1 MLLMLT
7 TDPRLPVVDE
17 IAWAAA
23 HGFGG
28 VELALGAPAAAP
40 EADIWPAARGALAVA
55 GLAVVVRAPGYLCVE
70 NPAPAIRQAAL
81 DELRRCADVA
91 AALGAPVLSTPF
103 RGWPAHLPD
112 AVGYEY
118 TKQLYEILLRHAA
131 GQGVAVALENSADNA
146 HQIKRFREVFHRLPG
161 LRLHYNIGRGH
172 VGTAQSLTR
181 EYLFALSDRLAHVSL
196 SDNDGQRDDR
206 LPLGAAVDGV
216 SVLRELQ
223 TLRSF
228 RYDGRLALDV
238 AGDHRWAAASAE
250 IVAELWPQAA

>member
-1 MLLMLT
+1 MLT
-7 TDPRLPVVDE
+7 TDPRLPALEE

-23 HGFGG
+23 HGFAG

-40 EADIWPAARGALAVA
+40 EADIWPAARQALADS
-55 GLAVVVRAPGYLCVE
+55 GLAAVVRVPPYLCVE
-70 NPAPAIRQAAL
+70 NPTPAIRQAAL
-81 DELRRCADVA
+81 DEMRRCADVA
-91 AALGAPVLSTPF
+91 AALGAPLLSTPF
-103 RGWPAHLPD
+103 RGWPAHLSD

-131 GQGVAVALENSADNA
+131 DQGVAVALENSADNA
-146 HQIKRFREVFHRLPG
+146 HQLKRFREVFHRLPA

-181 EYLFALSDRLAHVSL
+181 EYLFALADRLAHVSL
-196 SDNDGQRDDR
+196 SDNDGRRDDR
-206 LPLGAAVDGV
+206 LPLGAAVGGV
-216 SVLRELQ
+216 NLLRELQ

-228 RYDGRLALDV
+228 RYDGSLALDI

-250 IVAELWPQAA
+250 IVREMWSRAG